1 MGFAS
6 FTILIWDHVDTFT
19 AEVRDVRS
27 ASKLLVTEGVG

>member
-19 AEVRDVRS
+19 AEVRDVRD
-27 ASKLLVTEGVG
+27 ALKLMVTKGVG